1 VLIPLA
7 SEMYH
12 QVACP
17 LIGAAW
23 IWEWS
28 RKAFG
33 QQKSQ
38 PGIVQGWLIT

>member
-1 VLIPLA
+1 LA
-7 SEMYH
+7 R
-12 QVACP
+12 P
-17 LIGAAW
+17 W

-33 QQKSQ
+33 QQKNQ